1 MRWVT
6 LRTPQQSS
14 RSEIG
19 HTQAAKRLG
28 AASQHTGDDRGST
41 LRPAMAPALQ
51 KLGQIDWRF
60 AMPFADLTAGINF
73 ETIQNSSLARA
84 LVMQL
89 AVCQG
94 LAETDVQKLFGALGD
109 ID

>member
-1 MRWVT
+1 
-6 LRTPQQSS
+6 
-14 RSEIG
+14 
-19 HTQAAKRLG
+19 
-28 AASQHTGDDRGST
+28 
-41 LRPAMAPALQ
+41 
-51 KLGQIDWRF
+51 
-60 AMPFADLTAGINF
+60 MPFADLTAGINF